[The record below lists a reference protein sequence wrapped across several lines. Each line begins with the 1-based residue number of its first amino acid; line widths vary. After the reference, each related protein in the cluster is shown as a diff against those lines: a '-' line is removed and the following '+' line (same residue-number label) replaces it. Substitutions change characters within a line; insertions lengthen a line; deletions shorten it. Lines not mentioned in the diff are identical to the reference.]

1 MTDFDAKW
9 LGEPSLKF
17 GDGEAKDPRAG
28 LLQYG
33 PWSPGDGNSSTDIYV
48 GFLGTSQSI
57 SAVKSLFKQM
67 ETSIPR
73 EAEEPE
79 RNKPPF
85 PGLGANSPFEASF
98 VMLGSV
104 EVGDSADGCRSD
116 CG

>member
-67 ETSIPR
+67 ETSIPEKLR
-73 EAEEPE
+73 SLKGTNL
-79 RNKPPF
+79 R
-85 PGLGANSPFEASF
+85 SQAS
-98 VMLGSV
+98 VQTL
-104 EVGDSADGCRSD
+104 RSRPAL
-116 CG
+116 

>member
-48 GFLGTSQSI
+48 GFPRYQPVYQRRQEPVQANGDIYSLEKLRSLKGTNLRSQ
-57 SAVKSLFKQM
+57 
-67 ETSIPR
+67 
-73 EAEEPE
+73 
-79 RNKPPF
+79 
-85 PGLGANSPFEASF
+85 AS
-98 VMLGSV
+98 VQTL
-104 EVGDSADGCRSD
+104 RSRPAL
-116 CG
+116 